1 LINNSWTQSNTYL
14 RLYPDSSAN
23 FFPAET
29 PAKYLFIT
37 EGSIPLWEKAD
48 GVTVLEDNIIEVN
61 SLEYFFGDVKAV
73 DNITFAVRK
82 GEIFSFLGPNG
93 AGKSTVIN
101 VLITLLPIQK
111 GSARISGFD
120 LKTEPEKVRESI
132 GIVFQELTLDRD
144 MTVQEIL
151 EYHGRLYSMPRT
163 ERQKRIDELLDL
175 VELEGKRD
183 TLTRHLSGGMKR
195 RLEIA
200 RGLMTRPKVL
210 FMDEPT
216 IGLDPQTRIRIWEY
230 VKDINRQGTTIF
242 LTTHYMDEA
251 DQLSDRISIIDHG
264 KIIATGKP
272 WELKNALGQDLIY
285 LETSD
290 NRVARELLKKLDS
303 VRGIREKT
311 KGIVF
316 MVSVDGTYLLPE
328 IIDKLRNGGI
338 GIKAVNL
345 KKPSMDDVFVHY
357 TGRELRD
364 GGTEKGNVVVLRA
377 GER

>member
-1 LINNSWTQSNTYL
+1 L
-14 RLYPDSSAN
+14 
-23 FFPAET
+23 
-29 PAKYLFIT
+29 
-37 EGSIPLWEKAD
+37 KAD
-48 GVTVLEDNIIEVN
+48 
-61 SLEYFFGDVKAV
+61 
-73 DNITFAVRK
+73 
-82 GEIFSFLGPNG
+82 
-93 AGKSTVIN
+93 
-101 VLITLLPIQK
+101 
-111 GSARISGFD
+111 
-120 LKTEPEKVRESI
+120 PEKVRESI

-151 EYHGRLYSMPRT
+151 EYHGRLYSMPKA
-163 ERQKRIDELLDL
+163 ERKKRIDELLGL

-216 IGLDPQTRIRIWEY
+216 IGLDPQTRIRIWDY

-264 KIIATGKP
+264 KIIITGKP
-272 WELKNALGQDLIY
+272 WELKNALGEDLIY
-285 LETSD
+285 LETGD
-290 NRVARELLKKLDS
+290 NRAAIDLLKKLES
-303 VRGIREKT
+303 VKGVREKT
-311 KGIVF
+311 KGIIV
-316 MVSVDGTYLLPE
+316 MVNVDGTYLLPE
-328 IIDKLRNGGI
+328 IMDKLRNRGI
-338 GIKAVNL
+338 RIKAVNL

-364 GGTEKGNVVVLRA
+364 TGAEKSLLRP
-377 GER
+377 GRR

>member
-1 LINNSWTQSNTYL
+1 MALFRFISQ
-14 RLYPDSSAN
+14 
-23 FFPAET
+23 FFPVKT
-29 PAKYLFIT
+29 PTKYLFIT
-37 EGSIPLWEKAD
+37 EGSISLWERAN
-48 GVTVLEDNIIEVN
+48 GVPVLEDNIIEVN

-73 DNITFAVRK
+73 NNISFTVRK
-82 GEIFSFLGPNG
+82 GKIFSFLGPNG

-111 GSARISGFD
+111 GSAKIAGFD

-144 MTVQEIL
+144 MTVREIL
-151 EYHGRLYSMPRT
+151 EYHGRLYSMPRA
-163 ERQKRIDELLDL
+163 ERQERIDELLEL
-175 VELEGKRD
+175 VELEEKRD

-230 VKDINRQGTTIF
+230 VRDINRQGTTIF

-264 KIIATGKP
+264 KIIVTGRP

-290 NRVARELLKKLDS
+290 NEAAVELLKKLDS
-303 VRGIREKT
+303 VKGIREKT
-311 KGIVF
+311 KGIVV

-328 IIDKLRNGGI
+328 IMDKLRSGGI
-338 GIKAVNL
+338 RIKAVNL

-364 GGTEKGNVVVLRA
+364 NGAEKGSAVVLRA
-377 GER
+377 GGR

>member
-1 LINNSWTQSNTYL
+1 M
-14 RLYPDSSAN
+14 
-23 FFPAET
+23 EV
-29 PAKYLFIT
+29 T
-37 EGSIPLWEKAD
+37 E
-48 GVTVLEDNIIEVN
+48 
-61 SLEYFFGDVKAV
+61 LEYFFGEVKAV
-73 DNITFAVRK
+73 DNISFAVKK

-101 VLITLLPIQK
+101 ILTTLLPVQK
-111 GSARISGFD
+111 GSVKIAGYD
-120 LKTEPEKVRESI
+120 LEKEPEMVRESI

-144 MTVQEIL
+144 MTVSEIL
-151 EYHGRLYSMPRT
+151 EYHGRLYSMPKAAR
-163 ERQKRIDELLDL
+163 EERIDELLGL

-200 RGLMTRPKVL
+200 RGLMTRPNIL
-210 FMDEPT
+210 FLDEPT
-216 IGLDPQTRIRIWEY
+216 IGLDPQTRIRIWDY
-230 VKDINRQGTTIF
+230 VKEINREGTTIF

-264 KIIATGKP
+264 KIVVTGSP

-290 NRVARELLKKLDS
+290 NWSASDLLKKLES
-303 VRGIREKT
+303 VKGIREKS
-311 KGIVF
+311 KGVII
-316 MVSVDGTYLLPE
+316 MVNVDGTRLLPE
-328 IIDKLRNGGI
+328 IMDKLRNGGI
-338 GIKAVNL
+338 KIRAVNL

-364 GGTEKGNVVVLRA
+364 TGTEKGSTVTLRA
-377 GER
+377 GRR

>member
-1 LINNSWTQSNTYL
+1 MV
-14 RLYPDSSAN
+14 A
-23 FFPAET
+23 
-29 PAKYLFIT
+29 
-37 EGSIPLWEKAD
+37 
-48 GVTVLEDNIIEVN
+48 
-61 SLEYFFGDVKAV
+61 
-73 DNITFAVRK
+73 
-82 GEIFSFLGPNG
+82 
-93 AGKSTVIN
+93 
-101 VLITLLPIQK
+101 
-111 GSARISGFD
+111 GFD

-144 MTVQEIL
+144 MTVREIL
-151 EYHGRLYSMPRT
+151 EYHGRLYSMPKAARQ
-163 ERQKRIDELLDL
+163 ERIEELIKL

-230 VKDINRQGTTIF
+230 VKDINREGTTIF

-264 KIIATGKP
+264 KIIVTGKS
-272 WELKNALGQDLIY
+272 WELKNALGEDLIY

-290 NRVARELLKKLDS
+290 NMGATVSLRQLDS
-303 VRGIREKT
+303 VRGIREKA
-311 KGIVF
+311 KGIVL
-316 MVSVDGTYLLPE
+316 MVNTDGTYLLPE
-328 IIDKLRNGGI
+328 IMDRLRSGGI
-338 GIKAVNL
+338 RIRAVNL

-364 GGTEKGNVVVLRA
+364 SGAGKGSVVSLRVRA
-377 GER
+377 GGR